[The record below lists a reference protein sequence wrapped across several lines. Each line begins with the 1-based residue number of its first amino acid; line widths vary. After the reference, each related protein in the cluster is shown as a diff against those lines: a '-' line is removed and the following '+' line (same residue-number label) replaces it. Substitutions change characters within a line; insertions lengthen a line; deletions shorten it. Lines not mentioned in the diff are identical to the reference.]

1 MPLKFF
7 PDLLKLDQ
15 NNSAFNIHHIPSSIS
30 LETPSERSA
39 SVEPTS
45 HEQHQQQKSSNLN
58 LPNGNLPNSRS
69 PSFTS
74 TPASADTILTIAND
88 QTKQDGE
95 QRSRKINKLL
105 IMEPID
111 SIC

>member
-1 MPLKFF
+1 M
-7 PDLLKLDQ
+7 KLDQ

-39 SVEPTS
+39 SVEPSS
-45 HEQHQQQKSSNLN
+45 HEHHQQPQQKSSNLN

-74 TPASADTILTIAND
+74 TPASTDTILTMND
-88 QTKQDGE
+88 ETKQDAN
-95 QRSRKINKLL
+95 RKLNKLS

>member
-1 MPLKFF
+1 M
-7 PDLLKLDQ
+7 KLDQ

-39 SVEPTS
+39 SVEPSS
-45 HEQHQQQKSSNLN
+45 HEQHQQQPQHKSSNLN
-58 LPNGNLPNSRS
+58 FPNGNLPNSRS
-69 PSFTS
+69 PSFTT
-74 TPASADTILTIAND
+74 TPASTDTILTISNE
-88 QTKQDGE
+88 QTKQDE
-95 QRSRKINKLL
+95 HMNRKLNKLS